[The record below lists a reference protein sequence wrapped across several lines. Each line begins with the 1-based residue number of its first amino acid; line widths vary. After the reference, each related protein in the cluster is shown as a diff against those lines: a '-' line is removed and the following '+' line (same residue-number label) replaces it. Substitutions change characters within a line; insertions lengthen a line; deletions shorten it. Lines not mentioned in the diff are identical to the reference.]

1 MIKIHTLF
9 LPIFP
14 LTLGR
19 FAQRGLSLSIS
30 SSIKRF
36 VAMAKFLAQ
45 IMPKINALKPNQA
58 VSFASFDATIIEE
71 NKKGK
76 AKIECLNTTSSKISL
91 NFIQNVFIFLL

>member
-1 MIKIHTLF
+1 
-9 LPIFP
+9 
-14 LTLGR
+14 
-19 FAQRGLSLSIS
+19 
-30 SSIKRF
+30 
-36 VAMAKFLAQ
+36 MAKFLALTAQ
-45 IMPKINALKPNQA
+45 IIPKINALKPNQA

>member
-1 MIKIHTLF
+1 
-9 LPIFP
+9 
-14 LTLGR
+14 
-19 FAQRGLSLSIS
+19 
-30 SSIKRF
+30 
-36 VAMAKFLAQ
+36 
-45 IMPKINALKPNQA
+45 MPKINALKPNQA